1 MADDTPD
8 IDDQKTVV
16 NDQTQPVSPPES
28 ESELLRKRI
37 AELEK
42 SVEAAK
48 DQMLRKAADFENY
61 KRRIEND
68 MATISRFATEGL
80 ILDLLPII
88 DDFTRSMKS
97 GIDRR
102 EFGPFYQGIEL
113 IYNKFMKILEAQGI
127 TPMECVGKEFN
138 VDYHDALMQMPK
150 EGFPPHTVIEEVEK
164 GYMLNDKVLRH
175 AKVIVA
181 SDPQDIQTASGT
193 THEAAE

>member
-1 MADDTPD
+1 MTDENTDMNEQESVAHGEAQSDL
-8 IDDQKTVV
+8 
-16 NDQTQPVSPPES
+16 PPES
-28 ESELLRKRI
+28 ESDLLRKRI

-42 SVEAAK
+42 SIEVTK

-80 ILDLLPII
+80 ILELLPII

-97 GIDRR
+97 VIDRR

-113 IYNKFMKILEAQGI
+113 IYNKFMKIIEGQGI

-138 VDYHDALMQMPK
+138 VEYHDALMQMPK
-150 EGFPPHTVIEEVEK
+150 EGIPPHTIIEEVEK

-181 SDPQDIQTASGT
+181 SEPQDIQTESGS

>member
-1 MADDTPD
+1 MTDDNTD
-8 IDDQKTVV
+8 INEQESVAHGEA
-16 NDQTQPVSPPES
+16 QPASPPES
-28 ESELLRKRI
+28 ESDLLRKRV

-42 SVEAAK
+42 SIEVTK

-68 MATISRFATEGL
+68 MSTISRFATEGL
-80 ILDLLPII
+80 ILELLPII

-97 GIDRR
+97 VIDRR

-113 IYNKFMKILEAQGI
+113 IYNKLMKIIEGQGI
-127 TPMECVGKEFN
+127 TPMECVGKEFD
-138 VDYHDALMQMPK
+138 VEYHDALMQMPK
-150 EGFPPHTVIEEVEK
+150 KGIPPHTIIEEVEK

-181 SDPQDIQTASGT
+181 SDPRDIQAASGS